1 MKGEKDRLEDFR
13 KKAQQKF
20 SNTENQLKSKTNE
33 MEQIRKQQKKLQ
45 ADVNSKKNA
54 EKDLI

>member
-1 MKGEKDRLEDFR
+1 MKGEKDRLEDSR